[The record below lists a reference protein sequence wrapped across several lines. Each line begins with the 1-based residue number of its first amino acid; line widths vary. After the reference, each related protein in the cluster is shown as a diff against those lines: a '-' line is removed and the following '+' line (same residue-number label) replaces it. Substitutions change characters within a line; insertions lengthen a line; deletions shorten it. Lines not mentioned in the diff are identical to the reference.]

1 MNYITLF
8 SCAGIGCHGFKR
20 EGFECIA
27 TVEIDKKR
35 LEIQKYNNKCKD
47 QDSYIGLDYTTD
59 ESKEI
64 INKKINEYGGKLDI
78 LIATPP
84 CQGIS
89 TLNAKKNSNDINRNS
104 LVVESIK
111 SIIDHN
117 PKIFIFENVKNFL
130 NTYCVD
136 LDGTNKQIKDSIE
149 YNLSGNYMISS
160 NVVNFKNFGVPSSRT
175 RTLVIGIRKDIA
187 EKYNVMPND
196 LLPDLEP
203 QIPLVDAI
211 GNLKSLKR
219 NEIDESDILHFSKK
233 INDKHLLWI
242 SGVKQGK
249 SAFDNEDMYLK
260 PHRIDE
266 SGNYIPFA
274 SNMGGKYSRQHY
286 DRIGQCVHTFTG
298 NPASQFTIHPIDNR
312 VYSIR
317 ELMIMM
323 GISEDFK
330 FTPLDMDELNS
341 SDGETKLKWIGKNE
355 GLIRTV
361 IGESVPTKIFGG
373 IAKKIRQFIN

>member
-175 RTLVIGIRKDIA
+175 RTLVIGIRKDIV

-203 QIPLVDAI
+203 QIPLVEAI